1 MSEAKTKLITIKLS
15 QTEYQN
21 LLQKASFS
29 NMPLAT
35 YARER
40 ILFDVPQ
47 IQQQQQSF
55 EFKMLKGISYC
66 IGSLLAFNQLKLSDP
81 EKQIVSEEILRVM
94 KANGLDENLVVV
106 KEQPKSTS

>member
-1 MSEAKTKLITIKLS
+1 MSEAKTNRLTIKFS
-15 QTEYQN
+15 QKEYEE

-40 ILFDVPQ
+40 ILFDVSQ
-47 IQQQQQSF
+47 IQQQQSF

-66 IGSLLAFNQLKLSDP
+66 VGSLLAFNQLKLSDP
-81 EKQIVSEEILRVM
+81 EKQIVSEEIMRVM
-94 KANGLDENLVVV
+94 KANGLDENLVVA
-106 KEQPKSTS
+106 KEQPRPTS